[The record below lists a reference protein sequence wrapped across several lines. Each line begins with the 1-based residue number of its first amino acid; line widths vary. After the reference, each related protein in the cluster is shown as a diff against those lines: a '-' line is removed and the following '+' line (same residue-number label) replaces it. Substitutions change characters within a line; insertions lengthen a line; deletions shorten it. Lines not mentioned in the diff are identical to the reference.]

1 MTTRERF
8 RHVLHW
14 ERPDRVPNM
23 EFGYWKKTIEVWHG
37 QGLPL
42 DCATNAE
49 VERHLGLEGISII
62 PTLPVQNGPCPPFEE
77 KVIEV
82 RGGRRI
88 IRNEDGVL
96 CEMTESDTSI
106 PRYLRYTIESRADWE
121 RLRRER
127 LDPEAPGR
135 IGNVAAAAAE
145 ARAAGLPVRFNAGSL
160 YGWLRNWMGLE
171 AFSIALLTERA
182 WVEEMMEHLTI
193 LTLALVEKALP
204 GLDADVAWWWED
216 MAYNHGP
223 LLSPRLFRELM
234 VPRYARITA
243 ALRRAGIDANILD
256 CDGRIDELV
265 PGWLEAGINVMFP
278 VESIHSD
285 PFRLNEAHQ
294 GRLLMIGGVNKMAL
308 IEGRRAIDREI
319 DRLRPLVERGGYIP
333 CVDHR
338 VPPDVDYAN
347 YLYYLEKKDRIL

>member
-1 MTTRERF
+1 
-8 RHVLHW
+8 
-14 ERPDRVPNM
+14 M
-23 EFGYWKKTIEVWHG
+23 EFGYWKRTIEIWHG
-37 QGLPL
+37 QGLPP
-42 DCATNAE
+42 DCETNAD

-135 IGNVAAAAAE
+135 IGNAAAAVAE

-171 AFSIALLTERA
+171 VFSVALLTEKD

-204 GLDADVAWWWED
+204 GLEADVAWWWED

-243 ALRRAGIDANILD
+243 ALRRAGIEANVLD

-285 PFRLNEAHQ
+285 PLRLSRNH
-294 GRLLMIGGVNKMAL
+294 GDRLLMIGGVNKMAL
-308 IEGRRAIDREI
+308 IEGRGAIGREI
-319 DRLRPLVERGGYIP
+319 ERLRPLVERGGYIP

-338 VPPDVDYAN
+338 VPPDVNYAN